1 MGCSGVKVDESIYE
15 KKKMNVND
23 AIKNL
28 YEIKAKINNN
38 QNNNYENIYLITAES
53 IPKFLKLVGNSES
66 RNNITNN
73 NNNISNENSDQLLLN
88 YKKEEFQF
96 LVNYVEC
103 QRLAE
108 QDIEKKNKFI
118 IVNDSFMENM
128 VISQDSLIKKD
139 VKIEINNNNKR
150 ILFNNS
156 DKKIAFKEIDNI
168 LYKLVES
175 DDNKSDKNDDNKSDE
190 NDDNKSDEN
199 KDKFN
204 PPAEQIKINKNE
216 NKKIENDNSHEN
228 QYEDK
233 KDENEHKKNNDDEK
247 KNNSLK

>member
-1 MGCSGVKVDESIYE
+1 
-15 KKKMNVND
+15 
-23 AIKNL
+23 
-28 YEIKAKINNN
+28 
-38 QNNNYENIYLITAES
+38 
-53 IPKFLKLVGNSES
+53 
-66 RNNITNN
+66 
-73 NNNISNENSDQLLLN
+73 
-88 YKKEEFQF
+88 
-96 LVNYVEC
+96 
-103 QRLAE
+103 
-108 QDIEKKNKFI
+108 
-118 IVNDSFMENM
+118 MENM

-175 DDNKSDKNDDNKSDE
+175 
-190 NDDNKSDEN
+190 DDNKSDEN